1 MKSFVDYSSN
11 SDFSIHN
18 IPFGVAV
25 FNKEY
30 IGCCTRIGDQV
41 IDLAT
46 LYDLGY
52 FEDIEGLDDNVL
64 RRIPSTNLS
73 SWGNL
78 LPTLFVLKSKPYYRK
93 DQFYQKIRKLLKK
106 LSMTWIK

>member
-46 LYDLGY
+46 YMILA
-52 FEDIEGLDDNVL
+52 I
-64 RRIPSTNLS
+64 
-73 SWGNL
+73 
-78 LPTLFVLKSKPYYRK
+78 LK
-93 DQFYQKIRKLLKK
+93 ILKA
-106 LSMTWIK
+106 